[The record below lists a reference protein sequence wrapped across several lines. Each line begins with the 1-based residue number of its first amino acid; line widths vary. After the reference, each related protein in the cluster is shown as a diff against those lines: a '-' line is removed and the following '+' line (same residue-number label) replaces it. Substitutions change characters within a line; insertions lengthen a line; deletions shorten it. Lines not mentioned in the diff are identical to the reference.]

1 MVPRDEDN
9 LSQETIKDGKCV
21 MLNHLATLTYPRLL
35 TRQERLI
42 LADLLSGYAA
52 DILKDATGTSY
63 PDMVTFYTVG
73 G

>member
-1 MVPRDEDN
+1 MVPRDEDDFGT
-9 LSQETIKDGKCV
+9 ETIEDGERV

-35 TRQERLI
+35 TRQERVI

-63 PDMVTFYTVG
+63 PDTATFYTVEE
-73 G
+73 